1 MSAREISQLRYI
13 KFFCFVSQTSKVGST
28 LLSSKARKVSS
39 LVQKWQSVKQQQEPV
54 LDSSEDEEEEN
65 DPARQ
70 IEDWKKEH
78 MERYWTIL
86 YESLD
91 LKETDD

>member
-1 MSAREISQLRYI
+1 MSS
-13 KFFCFVSQTSKVGST
+13 S

-39 LVQKWQSVKQQQEPV
+39 LVQKWQSIKQQEEPD
-54 LDSSEDEEEEN
+54 LGSSEEEEEEN

-78 MERYWTIL
+78 LARY
-86 YESLD
+86 
-91 LKETDD
+91 

>member
-1 MSAREISQLRYI
+1 MVDNSSWPMSTREISQLWYN
-13 KFFCFVSQTSKVGST
+13 KFYCFVSQTSKVGST

-39 LVQKWQSVKQQQEPV
+39 LVQKWQSVKQQQEPA

-70 IEDWKKEH
+70 IEDWKKEQ
-78 MERYWTIL
+78 MERYWMI
-86 YESLD
+86 
-91 LKETDD
+91 